1 MVYVPP
7 RRPRL
12 KAPTPDRRQPDN
24 STVRHRALAFLAG
37 CLDSCAETLL
47 LVNGFTVDLMVEVV
61 RDGLA
66 SATPERVVSAERQL
80 RWARVRITE
89 AGRKALK
96 AAIGRRLKGKNQLPK
111 VVQDVKFQNGIEVI
125 TMRGSPRRLIDL
137 GTSGEPRHPSPA
149 MP

>member
-66 SATPERVVSAERQL
+66 SATPERVASGRETIEV
-80 RWARVRITE
+80 ARVRIK
-89 AGRKALK
+89 AGRRAL
-96 AAIGRRLKGKNQLPK
+96 
-111 VVQDVKFQNGIEVI
+111 
-125 TMRGSPRRLIDL
+125 
-137 GTSGEPRHPSPA
+137 
-149 MP
+149 